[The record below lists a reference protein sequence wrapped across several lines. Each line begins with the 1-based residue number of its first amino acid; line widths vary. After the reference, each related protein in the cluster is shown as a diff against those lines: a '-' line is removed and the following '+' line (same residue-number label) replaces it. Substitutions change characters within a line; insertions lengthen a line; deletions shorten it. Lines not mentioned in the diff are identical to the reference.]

1 MAVVID
7 GDGTFSINSVSYN
20 LADNKSTQAI
30 YEHANEI
37 TSAYTISSNNNGV
50 SGGAITISGSGS
62 VTVPAGSEWVIGTC
76 VKSPC
81 VAAGN
86 NELVSAYR

>member
-1 MAVVID
+1 MEGDNIMAVVID

-62 VTVPAGSEWVIGTC
+62 VTVPAGSEWVIVG
-76 VKSPC
+76 
-81 VAAGN
+81 
-86 NELVSAYR
+86 